1 MSSLEV
7 NDCIWDD
14 SCRNLRRELQK
25 EVVNIVNLEGLIKT
39 LSCINQ
45 ELQAF
50 FVVVLFVL
58 VVVVEFYLVKTS
70 GEKQLVSGN
79 VKGTTSNK
87 GMSNVTYQCTHNT
100 QCHFLL

>member
-1 MSSLEV
+1 M
-7 NDCIWDD
+7 
-14 SCRNLRRELQK
+14 RRELQK

-45 ELQAF
+45 KLRAF

-58 VVVVEFYLVKTS
+58 VVVVEFYQVKTS

-79 VKGTTSNK
+79 VIRKGQQ
-87 GMSNVTYQCTHNT
+87 VTRE
-100 QCHFLL
+100 